1 MKNET
6 VKQGMEE
13 GNRPYRNPAGVEE
26 ELEEILSI
34 VFQASPAPMSV
45 TRVRDGVIVDVNRAW
60 ERATGLARED
70 AVGRTTEALDLFVDG
85 GDRRKIFRELAEK
98 GSLVDFATR
107 LRNRNGH
114 EAHVIISAT
123 LIRRAGEQYL
133 LGVAQDITEQK
144 RLEEVLRTSE
154 ARYRVIVENTN
165 DAIFINDFEGNI
177 SDVNENTC
185 RMLGYSRE
193 DLIGAGIA
201 GIDPEWVLPLRGDVK
216 RLVEDGAGV
225 LERRNI
231 RKDGSEIAIEV
242 SARIISREGKGL
254 AVSFARDV
262 TDRKRMAQALQESEA
277 LYRTALESSNDG
289 VVIARDSRYVYVN
302 QTFLDRIGRTRDE
315 MLGTVMGT
323 NIHPDDQAAF
333 MDAVDRFNQ
342 GQAKQRHIET
352 RVLKPDGLCIHFEVS
367 PVEVIFGGERCILAY
382 LRDITDRKEAEKAL
396 KEILDNLD
404 ATVRERTLQLSEAN
418 SALRY
423 LLKQREEDRK
433 ILEEKLQLNID
444 QLVLPAL
451 DELAS
456 CGLNARGMHYLD
468 LLKAN
473 LREIASPFLAG
484 LSSMQGKLTPREAQ
498 VANMIREGKKSKEI
512 AEMLGTSKLTV
523 DRHRI
528 NIRKKLSLSGEKIN
542 LQSHLLSVK

>member
-1 MKNET
+1 
-6 VKQGMEE
+6 MEE
-13 GNRPYRNPAGVEE
+13 DNRPYRNPAGAEE

-60 ERATGLARED
+60 ERAMGLARED
-70 AVGRTTEALDLFVDG
+70 AVGRTTEVLDLFVDG

-123 LIRRAGEQYL
+123 LIRRAGEHYL

-185 RMLGYSRE
+185 RMLGYGRKE
-193 DLIGAGIA
+193 LIGSSIA
-201 GIDPEWVLPLRGDVK
+201 RIDPDWVLPLQGDVK

-242 SARIISREGKGL
+242 SARIISYEGKGL
-254 AVSFARDV
+254 AVSFVRDV
-262 TDRKRMAQALQESEA
+262 TDRKRMAKALQESEA

-302 QTFLDRIGRTRDE
+302 QMFLDRIGRTRGE

-323 NIHPDDQAAF
+323 YIHPDDQAAF
-333 MDAVDRFNQ
+333 RDAVDRFNR
-342 GQAKQRHIET
+342 GQARQRQIET
-352 RVLKPDGLCIHFEVS
+352 RVLKPDGQCIHLDVS

-433 ILEEKLQLNID
+433 ILEEKLQMNID

-451 DELAS
+451 DELGS

-498 VANMIREGKKSKEI
+498 VASMIREGKKSREI

-528 NIRKKLSLSGEKIN
+528 NIRKKLGLSREKVN
-542 LQSHLLSVK
+542 LQSHLLSVE

>member
-1 MKNET
+1 
-6 VKQGMEE
+6 MEE
-13 GNRPYRNPAGVEE
+13 GNRPYGNEAGAEK

-70 AVGRTTEALDLFVDG
+70 AVGRTTEALDLFVDH

-114 EAHVIISAT
+114 EAHVILSAT
-123 LIRRAGEQYL
+123 LIRRAGEQYM

-193 DLIGAGIA
+193 ELIGAGIA
-201 GIDPEWVLPLRGDVK
+201 QIDPEWIFPLQGDVK

-225 LERRNI
+225 LDRRNI
-231 RKDGSEIAIEV
+231 RKNGSEIAIEV
-242 SARIISREGKGL
+242 SARVISYEGKGL
-254 AVSFARDV
+254 AVSFVRDV
-262 TDRKRMAQALQESEA
+262 TDRKRMAKALQESEA

-289 VVIARDSRYVYVN
+289 VVIVRDSRYVYVN
-302 QTFLDRIGRTRDE
+302 QTFLDRIGRTRGE

-323 NIHPDDQAAF
+323 YIHPDDRSAF
-333 MDAVDRFNQ
+333 RDAVDRFNR
-342 GQAKQRHIET
+342 GQAKKRQIET
-352 RVLKPDGLCIHFEVS
+352 RVLKPDGQCIHLEVS

-396 KEILDNLD
+396 KEILDSLD
-404 ATVRERTLQLSEAN
+404 STVRERTLQLSEAN

-451 DELAS
+451 DELGS

-498 VANMIREGKKSKEI
+498 VASMIREGKKSREI

-528 NIRKKLSLSGEKIN
+528 NIRKKLGLSGEKVN
-542 LQSHLLSVK
+542 LQSHLLSVE